1 MRTVGTACVGLAF
14 VAGCGAGAPPVQPV
28 MVRAPVKVAHC
39 FMKFPDVRG
48 GRINRARL
56 QRDLA
61 RYVAGRPGRVVYGAH
76 DLVSGVS
83 LGHGQHRNDIITA
96 SGAKVDILAA
106 LLRRRSGR
114 LGEDE
119 LDLATRMVTESDNDA
134 ADRLWARVG
143 GGGTMSGFY
152 RRIGLKETTPGP
164 GKYWGGTLTSPA
176 DRIRLLKVLVKG
188 GRGISSRSRAQ
199 VLSLMGRVVKD
210 QAWGVSAAARPQDRV
225 ALKNGWTPRPFVHNT
240 WAVTSYGRVHGPG
253 RDLLLSVQTDQQ
265 PGEGAGI
272 QTIEGIA
279 RMIGWRLDT
288 LTPTVTRRCPTNP
301 TF

>member
-1 MRTVGTACVGLAF
+1 MRTVGTACVGLAL

-28 MVRAPVKVAHC
+28 MVRAPVKVARC
-39 FMKFPDVRG
+39 FLKFPDVRG

-61 RYVAGRPGRVVYGAH
+61 RYVAGRPGHVVYGAH
-76 DLVSGVS
+76 DLVSGAW
-83 LGHGQHRNDIITA
+83 LGQGQHRNDIITA
-96 SGAKVDILAA
+96 SGAKVDIVAA
-106 LLRRRSGR
+106 LLHRRSGR
-114 LGEDE
+114 LDEDE

-134 ADRLWARVG
+134 ADRLWARIG
-143 GGGTMSGFY
+143 GGATMSGFY

-188 GRGISSRSRAQ
+188 GRGLSSRSRAQ

-225 ALKNGWTPRPFVHNT
+225 ALKNGWTPRPFVRNT

-265 PGEGAGI
+265 PGEGTGI
-272 QTIEGIA
+272 ETIEGIA
-279 RMIGWRLDT
+279 RMIGTRLAS
-288 LTPTVTRRCPTNP
+288 LSPTRTRRCPTNP
-301 TF
+301 AF